1 MIKKSN
7 TRVSSMERFYNYF
20 EGKEGDDILVI
31 THTDMDGIIAGSLV
45 ADYFDTKNVV
55 MTNYGKGGELGFDYK
70 KIGLKGKD
78 VIFTDY
84 SFSTIDNFMAILSQ
98 KPKSLSIFDHHK
110 TTIDLFKNKR
120 FLDVVEFKAAKDGIN
135 LFYDIDINRCG
146 AKIAF
151 DVINAATV
159 YSDAVK
165 KLVNLVD
172 SYDRWQ
178 FTQDNLDPVYLNE
191 YIYGSNQAYVLSPVI
206 TKMIHNEVELELD
219 KWIKIGK
226 KYEELKAKTNGLT
239 ASVFAFETEFH
250 GYKVKA
256 IEARGNSQLL
266 GNAINE
272 YPFIVIFHYDNR
284 KKEFIYSLF
293 KNANSD
299 VNILSIATEYGGGG
313 HVCACGF
320 TSDQRLVIPAM

>member
-20 EGKEGDDILVI
+20 KGKEGDDILVI

-70 KIGLKGKD
+70 TIGLKGKD

-84 SFSTIDNFMAILSQ
+84 SFSNIDNLMAILSQ

-110 TTIDLFKNKR
+110 TTLDLFKNKR
-120 FLDVVEFKAAKDGIN
+120 FFDVVEFKAAKDGIN

-146 AKIAF
+146 AKITF
-151 DVINAATV
+151 DVFNTVTV
-159 YSDAVK
+159 YSNAVK

-172 SYDRWQ
+172 SYDRWR
-178 FTQDNLDPVYLNE
+178 FTPDNLDPVYINDYLYGSTQAYIMSPVVTEMLHNNSEAKLNE
-191 YIYGSNQAYVLSPVI
+191 
-206 TKMIHNEVELELD
+206 
-219 KWIKIGK
+219 WIQIGK
-226 KYEELKAKTNGLT
+226 QFEGIKLKLNELT
-239 ASVFAFETEFH
+239 ASTFAFEAEFH
-250 GYKVKA
+250 GYKVLA

-266 GNAINE
+266 GNAIDE

-284 KKEFIYSLF
+284 KKVFTYSLF
-293 KNANSD
+293 KRANSD
-299 VNILSIATEYGGGG
+299 ADILSIVRKYGGGG
-313 HVCACGF
+313 HTCACGF
-320 TSDQRLVIPAM
+320 VSEQRLVTPAR

>member
-70 KIGLKGKD
+70 TIGMKGKD

-135 LFYDIDINRCG
+135 L
-146 AKIAF
+146 
-151 DVINAATV
+151 
-159 YSDAVK
+159 
-165 KLVNLVD
+165 
-172 SYDRWQ
+172 
-178 FTQDNLDPVYLNE
+178 
-191 YIYGSNQAYVLSPVI
+191 
-206 TKMIHNEVELELD
+206 
-219 KWIKIGK
+219 
-226 KYEELKAKTNGLT
+226 
-239 ASVFAFETEFH
+239 
-250 GYKVKA
+250 
-256 IEARGNSQLL
+256 
-266 GNAINE
+266 
-272 YPFIVIFHYDNR
+272 
-284 KKEFIYSLF
+284 
-293 KNANSD
+293 
-299 VNILSIATEYGGGG
+299 
-313 HVCACGF
+313 
-320 TSDQRLVIPAM
+320 